1 MLWNVFIKEKYN
13 DSMDLVAAK
22 VFWKEKNII
31 LNDFIKENYTH
42 NHCAP
47 R

>member
-22 VFWKEKNII
+22 VFLKEKKII
-31 LNDFIKENYTH
+31 LNDFIKEN
-42 NHCAP
+42 
-47 R
+47 